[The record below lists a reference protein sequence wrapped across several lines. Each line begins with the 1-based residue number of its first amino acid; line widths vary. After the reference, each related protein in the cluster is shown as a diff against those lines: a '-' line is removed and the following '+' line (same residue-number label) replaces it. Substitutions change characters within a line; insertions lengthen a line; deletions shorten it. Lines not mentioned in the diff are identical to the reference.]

1 MLTAMRKSDWLILA
15 LGIAVILMLIWT
27 VKTLKAE
34 AGECLRNPI
43 TYYEEKKGM
52 VCQCGEWQGQDYV
65 MFKDMKGG

>member
-1 MLTAMRKSDWLILA
+1 
-15 LGIAVILMLIWT
+15 MLIWT